1 MAKHPPK
8 IITLACQKLPDLV
21 YSSFF
26 RYGRSEGIK
35 AMKCDYAEKFLILL
49 ESLLWACVMQFD
61 GKLCRVSGNVGRPY
75 TVREMSLFTHI
86 HQRTVERMLHDLKD
100 LKLIQSDKQF
110 IRMFPEGLKV
120 AAVWRVFTRQFWEKL
135 GLWSLFVESVK
146 YATRNGNLKFKNPL
160 KWAGKKK
167 SASAKEE
174 EKQKSKKNNQLFLF
188 MSSCEHRIGE
198 KACSGQYM
206 AAEVCAMCHRFS
218 A

>member
-8 IITLACQKLPDLV
+8 IISLARQKISDLV
-21 YSSFF
+21 HSPFF
-26 RYGRSEGIK
+26 RYGRSESVK
-35 AMKCDYAEKFLILL
+35 AMKCDYAEKFLLL
-49 ESLLWACVMQFD
+49 LDSMLLACVMQFD
-61 GKLCRVSGNVGRPY
+61 GKLCRVSGNAGRPY
-75 TVREMSLFTHI
+75 TVREMALFTNI

-146 YATRNGNLKFKNPL
+146 YAAHNGKLRLKNPL
-160 KWAGKKK
+160 RWAGKKK
-167 SASAKEE
+167 PASVAEE
-174 EKQKSKKNNQLFLF
+174 EKRKSKKDNQLFLF
-188 MSSCEHRIGE
+188 MVNCEHRISE
-198 KACSGQYM
+198 KACSGRYL
-206 AAEVCAMCHRFS
+206 APEVCAMCHHFS

>member
-75 TVREMSLFTHI
+75 TVREMALFTHI
-86 HQRTVERMLHDLKD
+86 NQRTIERMLHDLRD

-146 YATRNGNLKFKNPL
+146 YAARNGKLRLKNPL
-160 KWAGKKK
+160 RWAGKKK
-167 SASAKEE
+167 SASVSEE
-174 EKQKSKKNNQLFLF
+174 EKRKSRHDTQIFIF
-188 MSSCEHRIGE
+188 MSQCEHRKGE
-198 KACSGQYM
+198 KACSGRYL
-206 AAEVCAMCHRFS
+206 APEVCAMCHHFS